1 MEKQE
6 RKNRKILTD
15 NRLVTVNKREV
26 SLEGI
31 TSQMQ
36 GGEDGL
42 YGIMR
47 EDKNHL
53 LTPKISITPEDI
65 ASIPPLAQLRRT
77 IEDWEKA
84 LKRASGRDVYIIK
97 KALIEMRKDQY
108 LIKQAYRRP
117 IIPQKV
123 FGTSYSYIPLED
135 TSYLDSAS
143 GAVIVQGI
151 SFMDIKVVRA
161 LLAEYSKIKEDSYD
175 DFRADAW
182 YLIQDFDSLVESA
195 LAADYPY
202 YYSLVIYK
210 IDKKTN
216 EEISKLLDKEYGIHH
231 TPEYISSLWQNK
243 IPKLIVAKATEDFL
257 IYEYNKLRLPV
268 KKCNRC
274 GQTKPANNI
283 FFSRNMG
290 SKDHLYSIC
299 KECRNRK
306 QRKKV

>member
-36 GGEDGL
+36 SGEDGL

-108 LIKQAYRRP
+108 LIKQAYQRP
-117 IIPQKV
+117 IVPQKV

-182 YLIQDFDSLVESA
+182 YLIQDFDNLVESA

-202 YYSLVIYK
+202 YYSLVTYK

-306 QRKKV
+306 YRKKV

>member
-36 GGEDGL
+36 SGEDGL

-182 YLIQDFDSLVESA
+182 YLIQDFDNLVESA

-202 YYSLVIYK
+202 YYSLVTYK

-306 QRKKV
+306 YRKKV

>member
-15 NRLVTVNKREV
+15 NRLATVNKREV

-36 GGEDGL
+36 SGEDGL

-108 LIKQAYRRP
+108 LIKQAYQRP
-117 IIPQKV
+117 IVPQKV

-135 TSYLDSAS
+135 ASYLDSSS
-143 GAVIVQGI
+143 GAVIVKGI

-182 YLIQDFDSLVESA
+182 YLMQDFEDLVESA

-202 YYSLVIYK
+202 YYSLVTYK

-216 EEISKLLDKEYGIHH
+216 EEISKLLDKEYGIRH

-257 IYEYNKLRLPV
+257 IYEYNRTRLPV
-268 KKCNRC
+268 KKCSRC
-274 GQTKPANNI
+274 GQIKPANNT
-283 FFSRNMG
+283 FFSRNSG

>member
-182 YLIQDFDSLVESA
+182 YLIQDFDNLVESA